1 MLRYGIVVGCLTSSN
16 AFLVPVPSRSVKGNT
31 MNMATSTPSR
41 GRVCMEAPAAEKVE
55 DGLDENGNSWPSSY
69 DKEGLLSIARGEVY
83 GKDNARLPLPPMLM
97 MDRILETSST
107 GGLYGKGHVVAE
119 LDIDPSLWFFPCH
132 FEGDP
137 IMPGCLGL
145 DALWQL
151 TGYNLAWRGWQ
162 GKGYALGVGKVA
174 FSGMV
179 RPDRKLVR
187 YEVDFTKA
195 VKNRRLT
202 MGVANGKMYADG
214 ELLYETED
222 MKVVLASD

>member
-1 MLRYGIVVGCLTSSN
+1 
-16 AFLVPVPSRSVKGNT
+16 
-31 MNMATSTPSR
+31 
-41 GRVCMEAPAAEKVE
+41 MEATLTEEGLAKTVE
-55 DGLDENGNSWPSSY
+55 TTSYPTSFDKDGL
-69 DKEGLLSIARGEVY
+69 LRIARGEVF

-97 MDRILETSST
+97 MDRITDTSSD
-107 GGLYGKGHVVAE
+107 GGRHGMGHVVAE
-119 LDIDPSLWFFPCH
+119 LDISPDLWFFPCH
-132 FEGDP
+132 FDGNP

-174 FSGMV
+174 FTGMV

-187 YEVDFTKA
+187 YEVDFTKV

-202 MGVANGKMYADG
+202 MGVANGLVYADG
-214 ELLYETED
+214 ELIYEATD
-222 MKVVLASD
+222 MKVAFSEA